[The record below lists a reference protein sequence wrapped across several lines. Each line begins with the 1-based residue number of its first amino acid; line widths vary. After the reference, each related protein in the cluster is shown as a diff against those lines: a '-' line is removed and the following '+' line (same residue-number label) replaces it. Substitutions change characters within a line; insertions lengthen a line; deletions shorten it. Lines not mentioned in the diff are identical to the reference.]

1 MLRTSKISLVSM
13 LFATFVLCG
22 VAARPA
28 CAEGEPLKLKLRSQ
42 TEVAPGT
49 ARFHTK
55 EMPAEWNPAETAV
68 ILCDVWDYHHCL
80 NAVRR
85 LEEFGPRLNDLVA
98 KARSQGCTIIHAP
111 SDCMPQYTEHPARA
125 RAIAAPKAPNQP
137 PEIQRWC
144 SIVPSEKQAIY
155 PLDQSDGG
163 EDDDP
168 KEHAEWAA
176 KLTALGRNPKLP
188 WKKQSDMIKI
198 DDARDFI
205 SDKGDEVWNVLESR
219 GIKNVILA
227 GVHLNMCVLGRPFG
241 LRRMIEGGK
250 NAVLVRDLTDTMYNP
265 KMWPY
270 VPHFTGTDR
279 MVAHVEQR
287 VCPTISSDQILGDGK
302 PFRHAADKRPH
313 IAVVIAEEGYKTI
326 ETLPDF
332 ADRYLGDF
340 RVSYVYGNVPREGD
354 KTPTD
359 IPGLEVLEEADAV
372 ILSVRRKALKPEQMA
387 IVRRFVAAKKPVIGI
402 RTSSHAFALRDGVKT
417 PEGYEAWPT
426 FDVDVFGAQYRG
438 DFQTKPTTTIGEGRL
453 SVEGQSVEPPV
464 DDTKQTDRLF
474 AGLAGRTFSRSGDIY
489 NFKFVPGASLYSRA
503 WMAHPGTHGEPVGW
517 AFRRKDGGLS
527 FLASL
532 GSLSDFNSPVFVRL
546 LFNAA
551 YWAVDRDPP
560 TELPNLSRREE
571 LQRHWTMIDVPGP
584 LDPLITSAMGT
595 HSASGW
601 IRCIVRI
608 PSTWKKDQVSLEV
621 LDPHAAIWF
630 NGVPVVGRFG
640 GSVEPSAVH
649 VGEAN
654 LIVVRTPD
662 WQSAALLKAPVLKHG
677 EDSIWLAG
685 KWRFRIG
692 NDESW
697 SNMPLPARFGAATDY
712 IIEPTAK

>member
-1 MLRTSKISLVSM
+1 MSRLSFASLVASVALM
-13 LFATFVLCG
+13 LNMASPLG
-22 VAARPA
+22 SESLGA
-28 CAEGEPLKLKLRSQ
+28 EPLKLKLRSQ

-49 ARFHTK
+49 QRFHTVVT
-55 EMPAEWNPAETAV
+55 PAEWNPAETAV

-98 KARSQGCTIIHAP
+98 KARAQGCTIIHAP
-111 SDCMPQYTEHPARA
+111 SDCMPQYAEHPARA
-125 RAIAAPKAPNQP
+125 RAMSAPKAPNQP

-144 SIVPSEKQAIY
+144 SIVPSERAAIY
-155 PLDQSDGG
+155 PVDQSDGG

-168 KEHAEWAA
+168 REHAEWAA

-279 MVAHVEQR
+279 MVSHVEQR

-313 IAVVIAEEGYKTI
+313 LAIVVAEEGYNTLQ
-326 ETLPDF
+326 TLPDF
-332 ADRYLGDF
+332 ANRYLGDF
-340 RVSYVYGNVPREGD
+340 RVSYVYGNAPREGD

-359 IPGLEVLEEADAV
+359 IPGLEVLDEADAV

-402 RTSSHAFALRDGVKT
+402 RTSSHAFALRNDQAIPQGRET
-417 PEGYEAWPT
+417 WQT
-426 FDVDVFGAQYRG
+426 FDVDVFGAQYLG
-438 DFQTKPTTTIGEGRL
+438 DFQTKPTAEVGEGRL
-453 SVEGQSVEPPV
+453 SVERGLGVEPPA
-464 DDTKQTDRLF
+464 DEAKQTDRLF
-474 AGLAGRTFSRSGDIY
+474 AGLTGQTFVRSGDIY

-503 WMAHPGTHGEPVGW
+503 WMAYPGTAGNPVGW

-527 FLASL
+527 FYTGL
-532 GSLSDFNSPVFVRL
+532 GSLSDFSSPVFARI

-560 TELPNLSRREE
+560 TELPSLSPREE
-571 LQRHWTMIDVPGP
+571 LERHWTMVDVPGP
-584 LDPLITSAMGT
+584 LPSSTERSLADVKSPL
-595 HSASGW
+595 W
-601 IRCIVRI
+601 FRCAVRV
-608 PSTWKKDQVSLEV
+608 PAAWSKDQVM
-621 LDPHAAIWF
+621 LDVSGLTADDHVWF
-630 NGVPVVGRFG
+630 NGAPVVAGK
-640 GSVEPSAVH
+640 VAADAVH
-649 VGEAN
+649 SGDAN
-654 LIVVRTPD
+654 LIVVRRISTKAGGL
-662 WQSAALLKAPVLKHG
+662 AAAPILKHG
-677 EDSIWLAG
+677 DDSISLAG
-685 KWRFRIG
+685 KWRMRIG
-692 NDESW
+692 DDPSW

-712 IIEPTAK
+712 IIEPVAK

>member
-1 MLRTSKISLVSM
+1 MSRLP
-13 LFATFVLCG
+13 FAPI
-22 VAARPA
+22 VASVALLMNVASPLG
-28 CAEGEPLKLKLRSQ
+28 AEHLKLKLRSQ

-49 ARFHTK
+49 ARFHTVVK
-55 EMPAEWNPAETAV
+55 PAEWNPAETAV

-111 SDCMPQYTEHPARA
+111 SDCMPQYAEHPARA
-125 RAIAAPKAPNQP
+125 RAMSAPKAPSQP

-144 SIVPSEKQAIY
+144 SIVPSERAAIY

-176 KLTALGRNPKLP
+176 KLAGLGRNPKLP

-198 DDARDFI
+198 DDTKDFI

-287 VCPTISSDQILGDGK
+287 VCPTISSDQILGDGR

-313 IAVVIAEEGYKTI
+313 LAIVVAEEGYKTI

-332 ADRYLGDF
+332 ANRYLGDF
-340 RVSYVYGNVPREGD
+340 RLSYVYGDVPSEGD

-359 IPGLEVLEEADAV
+359 IPGLEVLDEADAV

-402 RTSSHAFALRDGVKT
+402 RTASHAFALRSDAKT

-426 FDVDVFGAQYRG
+426 FDVDVFGAKYLGHSESKSEAKITMPHPKR
-438 DFQTKPTTTIGEGRL
+438 IGHAPDRIIFERYGTPYTRIASGL
-453 SVEGQSVEPPV
+453 YHFEFPSATG
-464 DDTKQTDRLF
+464 KQTF
-474 AGLAGRTFSRSGDIY
+474 KQWLATQDGREEWVTWS
-489 NFKFVPGASLYSRA
+489 
-503 WMAHPGTHGEPVGW
+503 
-517 AFRRKDGGLS
+517 FRRADGGLS
-527 FLASL
+527 HYTSL
-532 GSLSDFNSPVFVRL
+532 GETFDFEHPEFRRW
-546 LFNAA
+546 LFNTT
-551 YWAVDRDPP
+551 YEAVNQSPP
-560 TELPNLSRREE
+560 ANLPALSRGLE
-571 LQRHWTMIDVPGP
+571 LERHWVMIDVPGALNEP
-584 LDPLITSAMGT
+584 TARTLAPYPG
-595 HSASGW
+595 
-601 IRCIVRI
+601 
-608 PSTWKKDQVSLEV
+608 
-621 LDPHAAIWF
+621 AIWF
-630 NGVPVVGRFG
+630 RCVVRVPTAWKNEGTSLDIPSLTADDQVWFNGAPVVAGK
-640 GSVEPSAVH
+640 VAAEAVH
-649 VGEAN
+649 VGDAN
-654 LIVVRTPD
+654 LIVVRRA
-662 WQSAALLKAPVLKHG
+662 SAKSGGLTAAPKLKHG
-677 EDSIWLAG
+677 DESIPLAG
-685 KWRFRIG
+685 KWRMRIG
-692 NDESW
+692 DDPSW

-712 IIEPTAK
+712 IIEPAAK